1 MSSRILKFRNLNLL
15 NRLFSRF
22 RTMDSDSEDVLS
34 QSQSIINRYIQEK
47 GQTEGVREYL
57 DNVKYPPVQDFAEGK
72 TRMCLCSQ

>member
-1 MSSRILKFRNLNLL
+1 
-15 NRLFSRF
+15 
-22 RTMDSDSEDVLS
+22 MDSDSEEVLS